1 MPSAATLFRFTLP
14 SLISLLVMFATY
26 AQNDSLPVVNDLPP
40 AAENYQWVSYRG
52 KANLTDTG
60 GVRSCNFFIVN
71 RIDSIIYLNISTSG
85 MEIMRAVFTP
95 ETITYVNKLNYN
107 YYQGNYEPLKH
118 LLKMPLTFELTQ
130 AIVNADLPLLE
141 QIPDYAFEYDNYMP
155 VDSTQSFFYHFV
167 WKDLNRVLSIEGNI
181 KKVRI
186 DIPGPTGIR
195 IPERFTE
202 IKIY

>member
-1 MPSAATLFRFTLP
+1 
-14 SLISLLVMFATY
+14 MFATY